1 MVLKNI
7 EKTIKKL
14 QEKKLTVSTAE
25 SCTGGM
31 LSSYFTSIDGSSKI
45 FMLGFITY
53 SNKSKINVL
62 KVPRNIIKK
71 YGSVSKE
78 CCASMVK
85 NLKKIA
91 KTNIAISITGIA
103 GPSGGSNNKPV
114 GLVYIGIIF
123 KNKIII
129 KKNIFNKNATRLTI
143 QKKTC
148 DTVFRII
155 STLI

>member
-7 EKTIKKL
+7 EKTIKQL

-45 FMLGFITY
+45 FMLGFIAY

-103 GPSGGSNNKPV
+103 GPSGGSNKKPV
-114 GLVYIGIIF
+114 GLIYIGIIF

>member
-7 EKTIKKL
+7 EKTIKQL

-91 KTNIAISITGIA
+91 RTNIAISITGIA
-103 GPSGGSNNKPV
+103 GPSGGSNKKPV
-114 GLVYIGIIF
+114 GLIYIGIIF
-123 KNKIII
+123 KNKIIK

>member
-7 EKTIKKL
+7 EKTIKQL

-45 FMLGFITY
+45 FMLGFIAY

>member
-7 EKTIKKL
+7 EKTIKQL

-129 KKNIFNKNATRLTI
+129 KKNIFNENATRLTI

>member
-7 EKTIKKL
+7 EKTIKQL

-78 CCASMVK
+78 CCAFMVK

>member
-7 EKTIKKL
+7 EKTIKQL
-14 QEKKLTVSTAE
+14 QKKKLTVSTAE

-71 YGSVSKE
+71 YGSVSSE
-78 CCASMVK
+78 CCTSMVT

-91 KTNIAISITGIA
+91 RTNIAISITGIA
-103 GPSGGSNNKPV
+103 GPSGGSNKKPV
-114 GLVYIGIIF
+114 GLIYIGIIF

-129 KKNIFNKNATRLTI
+129 KKNIFNKNATRLNI

>member
-7 EKTIKKL
+7 EKTIKQL
-14 QEKKLTVSTAE
+14 QKKKLTVSTAE

-71 YGSVSKE
+71 YGSVSSE
-78 CCASMVK
+78 CCTSMVK

-91 KTNIAISITGIA
+91 RTNIAISITGIA
-103 GPSGGSNNKPV
+103 GPSGGSNKKPV
-114 GLVYIGIIF
+114 GLIYIGIIF

-129 KKNIFNKNATRLTI
+129 KKNIFNKNATRLNI